1 MLVRQGEATMK
12 VLVIRSG
19 VVKCYITEDND
30 KEFILEFLGE
40 GEVVG
45 ELEAIGRRPAMCN
58 VQTLSEV
65 AVYLIDK
72 PTFLD
77 LLGRHPA
84 LNAAVLEL
92 MAVRLT
98 NTATRAARQQLHSLD
113 YSLRQLLAVLEREKI
128 PVTKQDLADFL
139 VHFITFA

>member
-77 LLGRHPA
+77 LLG
-84 LNAAVLEL
+84 
-92 MAVRLT
+92 
-98 NTATRAARQQLHSLD
+98 SI
-113 YSLRQLLAVLEREKI
+113 LRSMRPSWSSWLCGSPIPLLGRPGSNCIHWTIV
-128 PVTKQDLADFL
+128 
-139 VHFITFA
+139 